1 MHGLLDTYI
10 LGKPMEQAEN
20 TASNRPVVLEEIA
33 TLLEGACGMFR
44 PSALSLAQEIL
55 RIVREAKD

>member
-1 MHGLLDTYI
+1 
-10 LGKPMEQAEN
+10 MEQAEN
-20 TASNRPVVLEEIA
+20 TASDRPVVLEEIA